1 MISDYNKPEDVI
13 KHLDAMDLEERGEY
27 RMQKNNNGKYI
38 SFSLKKGK
46 DETIIYFRNKL
57 GPVSYTFRSIEKL
70 KETIEC
76 WITTKY

>member
-1 MISDYNKPEDVI
+1 MTSVYHKPEDVI

-27 RMQKNNNGKYI
+27 RMQKNSSDKYI

-46 DETIIYFRNKL
+46 DETTIYFRNKF
-57 GPVSYTFRSIEKL
+57 GPVSYTFRSVERL
-70 KETIEC
+70 RETLRC

>member
-1 MISDYNKPEDVI
+1 MISDYNKSEDVI

-46 DETIIYFRNKL
+46 DETTIYFRNKF
-57 GPVSYTFRSIEKL
+57 GPVSYTFRSIERL